1 MDISVPVENMK
12 VLISLSLKYGADPD
26 YVLAGG
32 GNTSWKSEDIMVVKA
47 SGTELG
53 TITEDGFVTL
63 GMEKLRNI
71 RTTKY
76 PDNREEREERAL
88 EDLMNSRLP
97 GQKGR
102 PSVESLLHAI
112 IPEKYVVHTHPAIVN
127 GLTCSKNG
135 KEMADKLFPDNC
147 IWIPLVDP
155 GYILA
160 KTVDDE
166 MLKWMEKHD
175 GNLPDYIFLANH
187 GVFLWGSTSEEIDRK
202 SKAII
207 STINRACTDTS
218 VVGVDIQESVSSGFL
233 QKIGKLA
240 GTNGH
245 AMFTTG
251 KEIRSVLASR
261 ETLHNLQQSLS
272 PDHIVYMGHTPLVYD
287 NLPKEQLMTEIEKD
301 YEGFTNKWGKEPKS
315 ILILGKGFI
324 SMGNSYKSSETAR
337 LLMLD
342 AIRVIRISASFGGP
356 KFMSDEKV
364 NFINTWEVEKY
375 RAKLSD
381 NQGR

>member
-1 MDISVPVENMK
+1 MDSNIPAENMNE
-12 VLISLSLKYGADPD
+12 LISLSHTYGADPD

-32 GNTSWKSEDIMVVKA
+32 GNTSWKSENLMVVKA

-63 GMEKLRNI
+63 SMDKLRTI
-71 RTTKY
+71 RVTKY

-88 EDLMNSRLP
+88 EDLMDSRLS

-112 IPEKYVVHTHPAIVN
+112 IPDKYVVHTHPALVN

-135 KEMADKLFPDNC
+135 QRMAEKLFPDNC

-160 KTVDDE
+160 KTIDDE
-166 MLKWMEKHD
+166 MSVWMDNHNGK
-175 GNLPDYIFLANH
+175 LPDYIFLANH
-187 GVFLWGSTSEEIDRK
+187 GVFLWGNDSEEINKKYKDLFNTLK
-202 SKAII
+202 NVCSH
-207 STINRACTDTS
+207 TDA
-218 VVGVDIQESVSSGFL
+218 VKIDIKESFSDSFL

-240 GTNGH
+240 GSQGE
-245 AMFTTG
+245 ALFTTG
-251 KEIRSVLASR
+251 SEIRSVLESR
-261 ETLHNLQQSLS
+261 ETIFNLQQSLS
-272 PDHIVYMGHTPLVYD
+272 PDHIVYMGHTPLVCD
-287 NLPKEQLMTEIEKD
+287 DLFEDQLITSIEKD
-301 YEGFTNKWGKEPKS
+301 YKSFNEKWGKEPKS
-315 ILILGKGFI
+315 VLILGKGFI
-324 SMGNSYKSSETAR
+324 SLGNSKKGSETAR

-342 AIRVIRISASFGGP
+342 AIRVIRISNSFGGSE
-356 KFMSDEKV
+356 FMSEEKV

-381 NQGR
+381 NG